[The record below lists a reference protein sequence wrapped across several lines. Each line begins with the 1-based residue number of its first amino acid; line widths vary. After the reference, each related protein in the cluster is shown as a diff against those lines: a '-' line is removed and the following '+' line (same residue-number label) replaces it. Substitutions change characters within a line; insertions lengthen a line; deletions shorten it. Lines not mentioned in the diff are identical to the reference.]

1 VSEATK
7 RNKIIVGTIIL
18 AAILILLAC
27 LSLILKAF
35 VINVILH
42 TYFRL
47 LLIFPVIKV
56 IQKCFG
62 KLLNESMNKAL
73 ILCACFITLDLVVVD
88 AVRFV
93 LSNGISTVLFLPAC
107 LPICFMIL
115 TLYSIKDTKQT
126 KKANIVLTYVI
137 GIPLLLLSLYVETLS
152 FLQI

>member
-1 VSEATK
+1 MSEATK
-7 RNKIIVGTIIL
+7 RNKIIVGTVIL

-73 ILCACFITLDLVVVD
+73 ILC
-88 AVRFV
+88 
-93 LSNGISTVLFLPAC
+93 G
-107 LPICFMIL
+107 
-115 TLYSIKDTKQT
+115 
-126 KKANIVLTYVI
+126 
-137 GIPLLLLSLYVETLS
+137 
-152 FLQI
+152 